1 MNTEPR
7 RPPSE
12 VSRPR
17 TSTERLM
24 EPNEASVAEPL
35 RLPSEATRSSAELL
49 RRLKEASAEPCTSAE
64 LPRRPK
70 EASAEPSLLPNK
82 ASAAEPLMPRRP
94 KEVSAEQPSP
104 PPNKAGAAEPLRH
117 EASTE
122 RPRLP
127 WGIEPS
133 AE

>member
-1 MNTEPR
+1 
-7 RPPSE
+7 
-12 VSRPR
+12 
-17 TSTERLM
+17 M

-35 RLPSEATRSSAELL
+35 RLPSEATCSSAELL

-70 EASAEPSLLPNK
+70 EASAEPS
-82 ASAAEPLMPRRP
+82 
-94 KEVSAEQPSP
+94 P

>member
-35 RLPSEATRSSAELL
+35 RLPSEATCS
-49 RRLKEASAEPCTSAE
+49 SAE

-94 KEVSAEQPSP
+94 KEVSAEPSP

-133 AE
+133 AK

>member
-35 RLPSEATRSSAELL
+35 RLPSEATCSSAELL

-94 KEVSAEQPSP
+94 KEVSAEPSP

>member
-1 MNTEPR
+1 M
-7 RPPSE
+7 
-12 VSRPR
+12 R

-35 RLPSEATRSSAELL
+35 RLPSEAT
-49 RRLKEASAEPCTSAE
+49 CTSAE

-70 EASAEPSLLPNK
+70 EASAEPS
-82 ASAAEPLMPRRP
+82 
-94 KEVSAEQPSP
+94 P
-104 PPNKAGAAEPLRH
+104 PPNKASAAEPLRH

-122 RPRLP
+122 TPRLP

-133 AE
+133 AM

>member
-35 RLPSEATRSSAELL
+35 RLPSEATCSSAELL

-94 KEVSAEQPSP
+94 KEVSAEPSP
-104 PPNKAGAAEPLRH
+104 PPNKASAAKPLRH

-122 RPRLP
+122 PLRLP
-127 WGIEPS
+127 WGMEPS
-133 AE
+133 AK